1 MKRKCFRCKSED
13 HRYADCPR
21 NPRNRLRV
29 VPDLPPEPDPVPEPV
44 PDMDAYW
51 DGTAP
56 DLTAAHAWWDQVT
69 PLPPPAAAW
78 AAPRARREQA
88 PAEIAREMRLRAEA
102 ARQVAESRAARGV
115 L

>member
-1 MKRKCFRCKSED
+1 MTVKCWRCGKPG
-13 HRYADCPR
+13 HFAADCWKAER
-21 NPRNRLRV
+21 ARRL
-29 VPDLPPEPDPVPEPV
+29 PAVPEPAAEPAAE

-56 DLTAAHAWWDQVT
+56 DLSPAYTYWDQVA

-78 AAPRARREQA
+78 AAPRAAA
-88 PAEIAREMRLRAEA
+88 PRTPAQIAREVRLMTLAAEQA
-102 ARQVAESRAARGV
+102 AESRAARGM

>member
-1 MKRKCFRCKSED
+1 MEHKLHS
-13 HRYADCPR
+13 
-21 NPRNRLRV
+21 
-29 VPDLPPEPDPVPEPV
+29 VPE

-56 DLTAAHAWWDQVT
+56 DLTAAHAWWDQVA

-78 AAPRARREQA
+78 GAPRAQRE
-88 PAEIAREMRLRAEA
+88 
-102 ARQVAESRAARGV
+102 RAARGV

>member
-1 MKRKCFRCKSED
+1 MTGKCWRCGKRGHFA
-13 HRYADCPR
+13 ADCWKAA
-21 NPRNRLRV
+21 
-29 VPDLPPEPDPVPEPV
+29 E

-78 AAPRARREQA
+78 GAPRAQRE
-88 PAEIAREMRLRAEA
+88 
-102 ARQVAESRAARGV
+102 RAARGV